1 MSTLLADSIVRY
13 QSATTPRSVLF
24 TLVLVLASCLAAVP
38 IRAQAPNVMLARPTN
53 NSVTASILFEQP
65 MESYIVYGASRKG
78 YKDSTNVIAHKA
90 GVPDNVVIGNCTSDT
105 RYYYRVRYRRPG
117 TTAFSSTDEYMFQTQ
132 RAPGSSFRFLIE
144 ADEHLY
150 DKKGIRSMY
159 QVTLANQAKDSA
171 DFLLSLGDIF
181 GDDHT
186 PATTTSADM
195 DALHKDYRQ
204 YLGTVCNSMP
214 FFVCLGNHEGEMGYY
229 LKQTPPDNIA
239 VYGTLWRKYYYPNPV
254 PDGFYTG
261 NAAKEAF
268 GIDLPENYYAWT
280 WGDALFVVLDV
291 YRHCDI
297 NEKPQNWDWTLGEA
311 QYQWFRETISKS
323 TAKYKF
329 VFAHHVRGQG
339 RGAVDMAK
347 GFEWG
352 GYDNGGRW
360 QFADKRP
367 GWELP
372 IHQLMVK
379 YGVTVFF
386 QGHDHLFAKE
396 ELDGIVYHEV
406 PMPSD
411 SSYEIGVLANADA
424 YKGLTLNGTGHLR
437 VDVKPGGVT
446 VDFVRAYLPKDT
458 VGGTRV
464 NGEVAHSYTV
474 QARTSDVPSVDE
486 VRGARAYYS
495 EQNRSINVVVDNI
508 ADVTRAITV
517 CTMNGERVLSADMEA
532 GNTIARLNA
541 DGLAQGMYLVTCSTP
556 TATMTMPL
564 AIVH

>member
-1 MSTLLADSIVRY
+1 MRPVFTAVMTLL
-13 QSATTPRSVLF
+13 
-24 TLVLVLASCLAAVP
+24 LVSSCLFVVTAF
-38 IRAQAPNVMLARPTN
+38 AQAPNVMLARPTGT
-53 NSVTASILFEQP
+53 SVTASVLFEQP
-65 MESYIVYGASRKG
+65 MESYVVYGAKRTT
-78 YKDSTNVIAHKA
+78 YTDSTSVAQHKA
-90 GVPDNVVIGNCTSDT
+90 GVPENVLIGRCIPDT
-105 RYYYRVRYRRPG
+105 RYYYRVRYRKSG
-117 TTAFSSTDEYMFQTQ
+117 SVAFSSTDEYTFQTQ

-195 DALHKDYRQ
+195 QELHKDYRQ
-204 YLGTVCNSMP
+204 YLGGVCTSMP

-254 PDGFYTG
+254 SDGFYTG
-261 NAAKEAF
+261 NTAKEAF
-268 GIDLPENYYAWT
+268 GVDLPENYYAWT

-311 QYQWFRETISKS
+311 QYQWFRETLSKS

-339 RGAVDMAK
+339 RGAIDMAK

-360 QFADKRP
+360 QFAEKRP

-372 IHQLMVK
+372 
-379 YGVTVFF
+379 
-386 QGHDHLFAKE
+386 
-396 ELDGIVYHEV
+396 
-406 PMPSD
+406 
-411 SSYEIGVLANADA
+411 
-424 YKGLTLNGTGHLR
+424 
-437 VDVKPGGVT
+437 
-446 VDFVRAYLPKDT
+446 
-458 VGGTRV
+458 
-464 NGEVAHSYTV
+464 
-474 QARTSDVPSVDE
+474 
-486 VRGARAYYS
+486 
-495 EQNRSINVVVDNI
+495 
-508 ADVTRAITV
+508 
-517 CTMNGERVLSADMEA
+517 
-532 GNTIARLNA
+532 
-541 DGLAQGMYLVTCSTP
+541 
-556 TATMTMPL
+556 
-564 AIVH
+564 